1 MHLAVCLG
9 ATLTASHV
17 YMVNVWDAGLDYVMD
32 FQGFLGAVMV
42 ALILAISRPRA
53 SYYAAFS
60 SLLVGSCDSPSIRG
74 VNLRGRSFLIWRGGF
89 FE

>member
-1 MHLAVCLG
+1 MCNLSFDYRKGVHLAVCLG

-53 SYYAAFS
+53 SYY
-60 SLLVGSCDSPSIRG
+60 DQRG
-74 VNLRGRSFLIWRGGF
+74 
-89 FE
+89 